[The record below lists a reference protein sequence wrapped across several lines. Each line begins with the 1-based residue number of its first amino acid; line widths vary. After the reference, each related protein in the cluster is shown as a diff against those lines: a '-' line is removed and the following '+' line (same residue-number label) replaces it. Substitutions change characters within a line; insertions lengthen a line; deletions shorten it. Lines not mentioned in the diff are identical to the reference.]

1 MDTPTTD
8 LPKTQGNPSVGYGAL
23 LGGFDDLLKSLDI
36 LEAGHRQYAEE
47 ASAFVVHEA
56 RRRLEN
62 QRSFL
67 RRYAEAAD
75 GLLTARQ
82 QAAIPGS
89 GIDGHRDAGNLRA
102 IIAAL
107 SSPNVNDEPRGGL

>member
-1 MDTPTTD
+1 MNAENTTRV
-8 LPKTQGNPSVGYGAL
+8 PSVGSGAL
-23 LGGFDDLLKSLDI
+23 LGGLDDLLKSLDI

-47 ASAFVVHEA
+47 ASAFVIHEA

-62 QRSFL
+62 QCSLL

-75 GLLTARQ
+75 GLLTPRQ

-89 GIDGHRDAGNLRA
+89 GIDGQRDAGNLRA

-107 SSPNVNDEPRGGL
+107 SSPNTAICHGRAQP